1 MAYIVSAKSALP
13 GGTTLQVEKA
23 TRKEALETAESLMGQ
38 GLADVTIKDE
48 ESGRVYMW
56 LEFADFLGNT
66 RSQDP

>member
-1 MAYIVSAKSALP
+1 
-13 GGTTLQVEKA
+13 
-23 TRKEALETAESLMGQ
+23 LMGQ

-66 RSQDP
+66 RSQEP